1 MHAISMPMS
10 SDNLRSYGFAE
21 RVGVDSAVTGQRKS
35 LVQPIRTAWPD
46 YEYTTARPELLEVAK
61 SESVAI
67 AIRDVRIGQHL
78 ILRPHEPLVLRA
90 SLCVPDDCYRAD
102 VPGLEMPIS
111 AYSVWELVDAFR
123 DLIAV
128 FWKEYALEDDAKLT
142 ARGKRLKARLLRD
155 YREVG

>member
-1 MHAISMPMS
+1 MHAIRMPES
-10 SDNLRSYGFAE
+10 SDNLRSFGFAE
-21 RVGVDSAVTGQRKS
+21 WVDVDSTVTGERDS
-35 LVQPIRTAWPD
+35 LVRPIHTAWPD

-61 SESVAI
+61 LESVAI
-67 AIRDVRIGQHL
+67 AICDVRIGRNL
-78 ILRPHEPLVLRA
+78 ILRPRKPLVLRA

-111 AYSVWELVDAFR
+111 AYDPRELIDAFR
-123 DLIAV
+123 DLIAIL
-128 FWKEYALEDDAKLT
+128 WKEYALENDAKLT